1 VEERPVNVKTQ
12 KINARKQDAVG
23 KIKAHFEDVENLI
36 FTDFRGLNVPQITEL
51 RNTLRDN
58 EADYRVLKNNYTKI
72 AMQEL
77 GLPDA
82 SEFLFGP
89 TAVAM
94 IKSDPGSVAKV
105 IANFA
110 RDSSVK
116 IKGGLIGGRILSFEE
131 VKVLSDLPSR
141 DQLLAMLLGAMKA
154 PVQNLAS
161 GLNGLMQKLVL
172 TIKAV
177 GDKKAQEAN

>member
-1 VEERPVNVKTQ
+1 VPTKTQ
-12 KINARKQDAVG
+12 KINAKKQDAVN
-23 KIKAHFEDVENLI
+23 KIKEHFREVGDFI

-51 RNTLRDN
+51 RNTLRGN

-72 AMQEL
+72 AMREL
-77 GLPDA
+77 GLPDT
-82 SEFLFGP
+82 SEYLFGP

-94 IKSDPGSVAKV
+94 IKSDPGTVAKAIV
-105 IANFA
+105 NFA

-116 IKGGLIGGRILSFEE
+116 IKGGLIEGKVLSFEE
-131 VKVLSDLPSR
+131 VKALSDLPSR
-141 DQLLAMLLGAMKA
+141 DQLLAMLLSAMKA

-172 TIKAV
+172 TVKAV
-177 GDKKAQEAN
+177 GDKKAQEAS